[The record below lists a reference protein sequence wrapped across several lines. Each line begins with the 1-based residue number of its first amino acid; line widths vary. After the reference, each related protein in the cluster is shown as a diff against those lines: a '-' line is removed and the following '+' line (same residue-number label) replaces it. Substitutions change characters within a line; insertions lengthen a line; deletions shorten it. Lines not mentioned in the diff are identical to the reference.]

1 MLEHLHGG
9 NFGALKPG
17 ENIVIELT
25 VYADHAM
32 IDDNRIPIAEYREL
46 VIQHNV
52 NLYCSEDAEI
62 WFDEDTD
69 TELTI
74 MSDTEFFET
83 YCY

>member
-1 MLEHLHGG
+1 M
-9 NFGALKPG
+9 
-17 ENIVIELT
+17 IELIVDT
-25 VYADHAM
+25 DHAM

-52 NLYCSEDAEI
+52 NLYCSEDDES
-62 WFDEDTD
+62 WFDQETD
-69 TELTI
+69 DGLTI